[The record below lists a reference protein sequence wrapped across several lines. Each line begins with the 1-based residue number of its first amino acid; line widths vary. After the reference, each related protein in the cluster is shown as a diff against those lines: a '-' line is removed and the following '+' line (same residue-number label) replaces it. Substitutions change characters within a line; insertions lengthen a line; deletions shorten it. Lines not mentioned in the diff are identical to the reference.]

1 MIVGTIKPKPE
12 KDDVVRIIKT
22 KWFKINY
29 SKPLG
34 SLFIS
39 LNLTKYVNL
48 STMITPY
55 FLSFDYGYLSLGFD
69 FHYRLKNIDHK
80 GVDIILRL
88 LILEVEI
95 ECTDDRHLEDYENKE
110 QNDE

>member
-12 KDDVVRIIKT
+12 KDDVIRIIKT

-39 LNLTKYVNL
+39 LNITKHVNL

-69 FHYRLKNIDHK
+69 FHYRFKNIDHR
-80 GVDIILRL
+80 GIYIILWL
-88 LILEVEI
+88 LILEVQI
-95 ECTDDRHLEDYENKE
+95 ECADDRLLEDYENKE